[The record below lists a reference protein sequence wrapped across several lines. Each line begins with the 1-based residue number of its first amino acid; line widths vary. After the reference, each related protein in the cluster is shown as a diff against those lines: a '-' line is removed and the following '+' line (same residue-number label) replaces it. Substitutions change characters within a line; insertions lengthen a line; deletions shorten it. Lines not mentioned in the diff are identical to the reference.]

1 MRESKV
7 LGELREA
14 RHRLREEELR
24 VGREEFIRRERKRVE
39 EFLQGTLAELVP
51 SRSAKGDGA

>member
-1 MRESKV
+1 MGESKV

-24 VGREEFIRRERKRVE
+24 VGREEFVRRERKRVE
-39 EFLQGTLAELVP
+39 EFLQGTLAEFVP
-51 SRSAKGDGA
+51 SRSGTA